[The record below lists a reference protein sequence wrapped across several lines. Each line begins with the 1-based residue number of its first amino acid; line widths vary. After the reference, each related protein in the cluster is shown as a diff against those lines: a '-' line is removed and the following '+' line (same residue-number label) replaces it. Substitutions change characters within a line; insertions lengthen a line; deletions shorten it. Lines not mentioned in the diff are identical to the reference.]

1 MANEIERRY
10 GAKGLHGLSL
20 NPGGILSGLQIHVP
34 AEMMENWAKDESVV
48 RYMKSPA
55 QGAATTVYAALSKDW
70 EGKGGRYLENCTE
83 SPPFAVDG
91 TQISPGYAPFA
102 YDEESEKRL
111 WIDSL
116 RMVGLADDE

>member
-10 GAKGLHGLSL
+10 GANGLHRLSL
-20 NPGGILSGLQIHVP
+20 NPGGILTGLQIHIP
-34 AEMMENWAKDESVV
+34 AETKEKWSKVESVGL
-48 RYMKSPA
+48 YNKSLA

-83 SPPFAVDG
+83 SPPFPSDG
-91 TQISPGYAPFA
+91 TLITPGYAPFA

-116 RMVGLADDE
+116 RMVGLLDDE